1 MLPSLTF
8 LLSDP
13 VTLEAHPCDGVVPQD
28 EMVTTR
34 RPLMSGLLAARKALT
49 ASFRRQRV
57 CSRDI
62 ADTRTPERDP
72 LGELTRHL
80 PLPPLGF

>member
-13 VTLEAHPCDGVVPQD
+13 VTLEAHPCDGVVPQV

-34 RPLMSGLLAARKALT
+34 RRLMSGLMAALKALT

-57 CSRDI
+57 FSWDI
-62 ADTRTPERDP
+62 ADTRTQERDP
-72 LGELTRHL
+72 LGELTRRL
-80 PLPPLGF
+80 TLPPLGF

>member
-1 MLPSLTF
+1 MVPSRTV

-13 VTLEAHPCDGVVPQD
+13 ITLEAHPCDAIVPPG
-28 EMVTTR
+28 EMVTPR
-34 RPLMSGLLAARKALT
+34 RPLMAGLLAALKAVT

-57 CSRDI
+57 FSWDI
-62 ADTRTPERDP
+62 ADPRTQERDP

>member
-1 MLPSLTF
+1 MLPALTV

-13 VTLEAHPCDGVVPQD
+13 VTLEAHPCDGVVPQV

-34 RPLMSGLLAARKALT
+34 RRLMSGLMAALKALT
-49 ASFRRQRV
+49 ASFRRQRIF
-57 CSRDI
+57 SWEI
-62 ADTRTPERDP
+62 AGTRTQERDP

-80 PLPPLGF
+80 TPLPLGF

>member
-1 MLPSLTF
+1 MLPLLT
-8 LLSDP
+8 LLVSDP
-13 VTLEAHPCDGVVPQD
+13 ITLEAHPCDAIVPQG
-28 EMVTTR
+28 EMGTPR

-57 CSRDI
+57 FSWDI
-62 ADTRTPERDP
+62 ADTRTQERDP

>member
-1 MLPSLTF
+1 MLPALTF

-13 VTLEAHPCDGVVPQD
+13 VTLEAHPCDGVVPQV

-57 CSRDI
+57 FSRDI
-62 ADTRTPERDP
+62 ADTRTQERDP

-80 PLPPLGF
+80 TMPPLGF

>member
-13 VTLEAHPCDGVVPQD
+13 VTLEAHPCDGVVPQV
-28 EMVTTR
+28 EMLTTR
-34 RPLMSGLLAARKALT
+34 RRLMSGLMAALKALT

-57 CSRDI
+57 FSWDI
-62 ADTRTPERDP
+62 ADIRTQERDP
-72 LGELTRHL
+72 LAELTRHL
-80 PLPPLGF
+80 TLPPLGF

>member
-1 MLPSLTF
+1 MLPTLTF

-13 VTLEAHPCDGVVPQD
+13 VTLEAHPCDRVVPQV

-34 RPLMSGLLAARKALT
+34 RALMSCLMAALKVLT

-57 CSRDI
+57 LSWNI
-62 ADTRTPERDP
+62 ADTRTQERDP

-80 PLPPLGF
+80 TPLPLGF

>member
-1 MLPSLTF
+1 MLLLLTF
-8 LLSDP
+8 PVSDP
-13 VTLEAHPCDGVVPQD
+13 VTLEAHPCDAIVPQV

-57 CSRDI
+57 FSWDI
-62 ADTRTPERDP
+62 ADTRTQERDP

>member
-13 VTLEAHPCDGVVPQD
+13 VTLEAHPCDGVVPQV

-34 RPLMSGLLAARKALT
+34 RRLMSGIMAALKALT
-49 ASFRRQRV
+49 KSFRRQRV
-57 CSRDI
+57 FVWDI
-62 ADTRTPERDP
+62 ADTRTQERDP

-80 PLPPLGF
+80 TPLPLGF

>member
-1 MLPSLTF
+1 MLPLLT
-8 LLSDP
+8 LLVSDP
-13 VTLEAHPCDGVVPQD
+13 ITLEAHPCDAIVPQG
-28 EMVTTR
+28 EMGTPR
-34 RPLMSGLLAARKALT
+34 RPLMSGLLAALKALT

-57 CSRDI
+57 FSWDI
-62 ADTRTPERDP
+62 ADTRTQERDP

>member
-8 LLSDP
+8 LVSDP
-13 VTLEAHPCDGVVPQD
+13 VTLESHPCDAIVPQV

-34 RPLMSGLLAARKALT
+34 RPLMSGLMAALKPLT
-49 ASFRRQRV
+49 ASFRRRRV
-57 CSRDI
+57 FSWDI
-62 ADTRTPERDP
+62 ADTRTQERDP

-80 PLPPLGF
+80 TLPPLGF

>member
-1 MLPSLTF
+1 MVPSRTF
-8 LLSDP
+8 LVSDP
-13 VTLEAHPCDGVVPQD
+13 ITLEAHPCDASVPQV

-57 CSRDI
+57 FSRDI
-62 ADTRTPERDP
+62 ADPRTQERDP
-72 LGELTRHL
+72 LGALTRHL

>member
-13 VTLEAHPCDGVVPQD
+13 VTIEAHLCDGVVPQV

-34 RPLMSGLLAARKALT
+34 RRLMSGIMAALKALT

-57 CSRDI
+57 FIWDI
-62 ADTRTPERDP
+62 ADIRTQERDP
-72 LGELTRHL
+72 LEELTRHL
-80 PLPPLGF
+80 TLPPLGF